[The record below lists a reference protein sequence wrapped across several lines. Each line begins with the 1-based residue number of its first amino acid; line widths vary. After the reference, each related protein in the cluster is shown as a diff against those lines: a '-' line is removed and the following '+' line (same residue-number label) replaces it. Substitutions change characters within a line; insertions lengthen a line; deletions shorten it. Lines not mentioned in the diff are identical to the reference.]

1 MVKIDQLIRTEQVD
15 DKRPDSEGTKR
26 PDLRLVGAAS
36 DGGKKPKRR
45 TLTAKQERFVQALT
59 KGGPDGKGMSQADA
73 YRSAY
78 SADRMSS
85 HAVHCEAS
93 LLAAHPEV
101 SARVAVHRQA
111 VERSTLTSALTR
123 RRWIVERLEHEAKT
137 AEGDAARIRALE
149 LLGKVSDVAL
159 FTDRVEHVDSDRSPD
174 EVREELEQRLL
185 KLVSDSQSP

>member
-1 MVKIDQLIRTEQVD
+1 VVKIDQLIRTEQVD
-15 DKRPDSEGTKR
+15 DKRPDLKDAKR
-26 PDLRLVGAAS
+26 PDLRLVSAAS

>member
-1 MVKIDQLIRTEQVD
+1 MRIEQVD
-15 DKRPDSEGTKR
+15 DKRPDLKDAKR

-73 YRSAY
+73 YRAAY

-101 SARVAVHRQA
+101 TARVAVHRAA
-111 VERSTLTSALTR
+111 VERSTLTHGLTR

-137 AEGDAARIRALE
+137 AGDAGRIRALE
-149 LLGKVSDVAL
+149 LLGKTESL
-159 FTDRVEHVDSDRSPD
+159 FTDRIEQVESDRSPD

-185 KLVSDSQSP
+185 KLVSEGQSS

>member
-1 MVKIDQLIRTEQVD
+1 MD
-15 DKRPDSEGTKR
+15 DKRPDLKDAKR
-26 PDLRLVGAAS
+26 PDLRLVSAAS
-36 DGGKKPKRR
+36 EGGKKPKRR

-111 VERSTLTSALTR
+111 VERSTLTHGLTR

-159 FTDRVEHVDSDRSPD
+159 FSERVEHVDSDRSPD
-174 EVREELEQRLL
+174 EVRQELEQRLL
-185 KLVSDSQSP
+185 KLVSEGQSS

>member
-1 MVKIDQLIRTEQVD
+1 MKQVD
-15 DKRPDSEGTKR
+15 DKRPDLKDAKR

-36 DGGKKPKRR
+36 DGGKAGRKPRRR

-59 KGGPDGKGMSQADA
+59 KGGADGKGMSQADA
-73 YRSAY
+73 YRAAY

-111 VERSTLTSALTR
+111 VERSTLTHGLTR

-159 FTDRVEHVDSDRSPD
+159 FSERVEHVDSDRSPD

-185 KLVSDSQSP
+185 KLVADGQSS